1 MKCVKLWRV
10 VWQLDEIW
18 LLESGTFM
26 AHSVVD
32 AVCNLSVVCVLCLVW
47 LLIMQECRVNVVL
60 VAVEGVDMEEAMEV
74 VMEEDSAV
82 VVDMIGIVQF
92 VCVYLSVY
100 MKLICM

>member
-1 MKCVKLWRV
+1 
-10 VWQLDEIW
+10 
-18 LLESGTFM
+18 
-26 AHSVVD
+26 
-32 AVCNLSVVCVLCLVW
+32 
-47 LLIMQECRVNVVL
+47 MQECRVNVVL